1 MVRENA
7 HELTPFSRDNL
18 FVSVYEACKHRSEAL
33 SNANA
38 LTQTIIGL
46 LRGHIR
52 EGIIDRDTIV
62 KIATLTLGRFDAT
75 AGTVYKA
82 YHPISV

>member
-1 MVRENA
+1 MVHDDAR
-7 HELTPFSRDNL
+7 ELTPFSRDNL
-18 FVSVYEACKHRSEAL
+18 FVSIYEACKHRPDAL

-46 LRGHIR
+46 LRGHIH

-62 KIATLTLGRFDAT
+62 KIAALTLGRFDAT

-82 YHPISV
+82 YHPVSV